1 MTQNFDYNG
10 LYERPTLVLVNPN
23 RREIGVIS
31 APVSLNMSLRYNN
44 ISEMTFI
51 VYKDSKT
58 IGDELYSK
66 VRKMRMIHVLGMGYF
81 PIYEV
86 IEHFE
91 GGVPYKEVKCY
102 SAEYLLNYKPVN
114 ITFTTTNQTTG
125 SVLTKSWKFWDD
137 NEIYRQSTLMYNLF
151 NGFYDWT
158 FDFEDI
164 DPTLSDKYRSFS
176 DSSTGLYGFLQDYV
190 AKAYDCVFI
199 YDIENFKVHAYKME
213 TLANYSDI
221 VLTFD
226 NLIQNAQIDELSDTV
241 NTVLAVSGGGG
252 LVLSSINP
260 TGTNNIYKF
269 DYYLSEEWIGENVY
283 SIDNNGD
290 TRYFGVDSMPP
301 AVAKS
306 VDSSG
311 NITYE
316 EGYGIGDPIPFAY
329 RVMWWEKQISDMVL
343 SGNTDGSY
351 GWMVTQKG
359 NLQAELLTVQT
370 DYDLNKQYGDIAQ
383 QALTAI
389 QQQEALKE
397 LASSSTTVG
406 SENITITQKKS
417 LWESIG
423 GIIFGVLGIVVGGAL
438 IYFSGGLASA
448 PVISTVAGMLG
459 LTVET
464 TTAVIAGA
472 GAGLALTSTINT
484 VQNAY
489 TLVQTLK
496 SASNNNTTNSSK
508 PVTAG
513 KTQYQALSV
522 GTENNLKWLQGGKD
536 VGDGGYITKID
547 SESATNI
554 LTCEGQPTSYINQ
567 HKYYVS
573 NVWDGENSSDMTVK
587 FALKPN
593 VAISEDIPQHYSIY
607 VLNNKIDAIDKWIS
621 NQISIWGYNTFFSDK
636 ERAILEP
643 FFIQSDYSDTSF
655 ARNAVTTINENTQN
669 YDVTLTNQGYMFA
682 SNYST
687 VADGYCFNYRAWGG
701 QSTEGLSGDVLSFD
715 NDTFRNY
722 MGLDKS
728 YATTYYLV
736 YNSTTAQFDLKQN
749 CYIDKDT
756 EKITGGTTIKASF
769 PISSESGISKNNVTY
784 TKGKETAT
792 YTYQE
797 GDFAYVYLFNPDIQ
811 LIDNNTMAVQL
822 ATQAYESLDRVCEPA
837 FSFSISANNFI
848 FQERFKSWVK
858 QIGYGNSNNTIE
870 GAFQKYLGFG
880 TIVSVQIEDN
890 MLLQPWLQEI
900 DINYDNP
907 EDISLT
913 FGNKYN
919 LGSQEWTGSELFS
932 NVTRTVSDMQREQSR
947 YIALLDTDDMS
958 NSITSITMDID
969 DLESSM
975 SKATQDIQTNAT
987 TIQAENIA
995 RQQQIHQLRIDGNLV
1010 TPNGTGLTWS
1020 EDEKTATIP
1029 LYGLGSDGHLTWINL
1044 SVPASYV
1051 S

>member
-31 APVSLNMSLRYNN
+31 APVGLNMSLRYNN
-44 ISEMTFI
+44 ISEMTFT
-51 VYKDSKT
+51 VYKDSET
-58 IGDELYSK
+58 IDEELYSK

-91 GGVPYKEVKCY
+91 SGVPYKEVKCY

-114 ITFTTTNQTTG
+114 VTFTTTNQTTG
-125 SVLTKSWKFWDD
+125 SVLTQSWKFWDD

-158 FDFEDI
+158 FDFSDI

-190 AKAYDCVFI
+190 AEAYDCVFI

-213 TLANYSDI
+213 TIANYSDI
-221 VLTFD
+221 ILTFD
-226 NLIQNAQIDELSDTV
+226 NLVQNAQIDELSDTV

-269 DYYLSEEWIGENVY
+269 DYYLSEDWIGEDVY
-283 SIDNNGD
+283 SVDQNGD
-290 TRYFGVDSMPP
+290 TRYFGTDSMPP
-301 AVAKS
+301 AVATG

-311 NITYE
+311 NVTYA

-329 RVMWWEKQISDMVL
+329 RVMWWEKQVSDMVL
-343 SGNTDGSY
+343 SGNTEGSY

-389 QQQEALKE
+389 QQQESLE
-397 LASSSTTVG
+397 QLASSETTVG
-406 SENITITQKKS
+406 SESITITKKKT

-423 GIIFGVLGIVVGGAL
+423 GIVFAVLGIAVGGAL
-438 IYFSGGLASA
+438 IYFSGGLAAA
-448 PVISTVAGMLG
+448 PVISTVASALG
-459 LTVET
+459 LTSAAT
-464 TTAVIAGA
+464 TTLIAGV
-472 GAGLALTSTINT
+472 GTGIVIGSSVNL
-484 VQNAY
+484 VKNAY

-496 SASNNNTTNSSK
+496 SSNQSTASASK

-567 HKYYVS
+567 YKYYVS
-573 NVWDGENSSDMTVK
+573 NVWDGENSTDMAVK

-593 VAISEDIPQHYSIY
+593 VNISEDLPQHYSIY
-607 VLNNKIDAIDKWIS
+607 VLNNKIDAIDTWIS
-621 NQISIWGYNTFFSDK
+621 EQIAIWGYNTFFSDK

-655 ARNAVTTINENTQN
+655 ARNSVTTVNEDTQT
-669 YDVTLTNQGYMFA
+669 YDIVLTSQGYMMA
-682 SNYST
+682 GNYSD
-687 VADGYCFNYRAWGG
+687 VANGYYFSYRAWKGT
-701 QSTEGLSGDVLSFD
+701 SVENLSGDVLSFD
-715 NDTFRNY
+715 NDAFRNY

-736 YNSTTAQFDLKQN
+736 YNSTTSQFDLKQD
-749 CYIDKDT
+749 CYIDTAT
-756 EKITGGTTIKASF
+756 EKITGGTVVKASF
-769 PISSESGISKNNVTY
+769 PISSESGITKNNVTY
-784 TKGKETAT
+784 TKDKTTAT
-792 YTYQE
+792 YTYQDS
-797 GDFAYVYLFNPDIQ
+797 DFAYIYLFDPDIQ

-822 ATQAYESLDRVCEPA
+822 ATQAYESLDKVCEPA
-837 FSFSISANNFI
+837 FSFSISANNFL
-848 FQERFKSWVK
+848 FQEKFKDWTA
-858 QIGYGNSNNTIE
+858 QIGFGSTTYTQE
-870 GAFQKYLGFG
+870 GDYQKYLGFG
-880 TIVSVQIEDN
+880 TIISVQIDDD
-890 MLLQPWLQEI
+890 MLLEPWLQEI
-900 DINYDNP
+900 NIDYDNP
-907 EDISLT
+907 DNISLT

-975 SKATQDIQTNAT
+975 TTATQNIQTNST
-987 TIQAENIA
+987 TIRAETVD
-995 RQQQIHQLRIDGNLV
+995 RLSQIENLRIAGNLV
-1010 TPNGTGLTWS
+1010 YPNGQYLAWS
-1020 EDEKTATIP
+1020 SDGKTASIP
-1029 LYGLGSDGHLTWINL
+1029 VYGLGSDGTLTWLTLN
-1044 SVPASYV
+1044 VPADYV
-1051 S
+1051 G